1 MKKLIFHN
9 HNFHNFFAIFSTSNK
24 EGPYHCK
31 LCADS
36 FFSESDL
43 NNHEKTKHVK
53 IQTYQCKICNYCSLE
68 KSLMIRHMRTHSG
81 RFYFRWL
88 EYSVIEIGKA
98 A

>member
-1 MKKLIFHN
+1 MKLLLVQVSLYQTK
-9 HNFHNFFAIFSTSNK
+9 NFQKSQFQKNIFSTLTK

-36 FFSESDL
+36 FFSEADL

-81 RFYFRWL
+81 KF
-88 EYSVIEIGKA
+88 
-98 A
+98 